1 MKAISKYRSGLEER
15 IASFLKICKKK
26 FSYEPKGLWVRYVKP
41 GAKYKP
47 DFILSNG
54 IIVEAK
60 GLFRAADR
68 SKHLL
73 ISKQHPNLDVRFVFS
88 NSKSKLS
95 KKSKTTYG
103 MWCSQHGFLY
113 ADELIPMSW
122 LYERPSKKKLQAIKD
137 CYEQQKKY

>member
-1 MKAISKYRSGLEER
+1 MTSKYRSGLEKR
-15 IASFLKICKKK
+15 IAIFLKVCKEK

-41 GAKYKP
+41 KAKYKP

-54 IIVEAK
+54 VIIEAK
-60 GLFRAADR
+60 GLFRASDR

-88 NSKSKLS
+88 NSKNKLS

-103 MWCSQHGFLY
+103 MWCARHGFLY
-113 ADELIPMSW
+113 ADQTIPKSW

-137 CYEQQKKY
+137 CYES